1 MAINATL
8 LTVIKAICQAIVAVF
23 SYFLAVHN
31 TKNDKKIKIEQKT
44 SNAKDKIDDACDE
57 GTLGDLL
64 DATKELG
71 DSKK

>member
-1 MAINATL
+1 M
-8 LTVIKAICQAIVAVF
+8 F
-23 SYFLAVHN
+23 SYFLAVHT
-31 TKNDKKIKIEQKT
+31 TKHDKKIKIEQKT
-44 SNAKDKIDDACDE
+44 SNAKDKIDDACDK